1 MDRLAQ
7 LRQFVK
13 DEPNDP
19 FNRYALALEV
29 LKADAEEARQL
40 FEQLVGSF
48 PQYLP
53 TYYPYAQ
60 LLVERKETEKAEEIF
75 NLGIERSRAAGDL
88 KTLREI
94 QALYNDWKYDMA

>member
-7 LRQFVK
+7 LRQFVEE
-13 DEPNDP
+13 EPSDP
-19 FNRYALALEV
+19 FNRYALALEL
-29 LKADAEEARQL
+29 LKINADEARQL
-40 FEQLVGSF
+40 FDELVRSF

-60 LLVERKETEKAEEIF
+60 LLIEKKETKKAEEIF
-75 NLGIERSRAAGDL
+75 SLGVERSREAGDS

-94 QALYNDWKYDMA
+94 QALYNDWKFDMA